1 MMKRIFLLLPFL
13 LTARMALAQAN
24 PGESFFDKY
33 LPIAQLFDSP
43 LFFGCVVGSAVF
55 FLLLSLVFLQFAR
68 HQEKKAD
75 EWGQGKSIAS
85 LLDALN
91 SPISQ
96 ESRLAYIFLRR
107 KSGANELSALT
118 AALEDQRRK
127 GNVNPTLIYLLE
139 DLQAQSALPILQQ
152 IAKGKSKAANL
163 AQRAVNRLLSL
174 QEDEKPEP
182 AKQAA
187 K

>member
-1 MMKRIFLLLPFL
+1 MKHFFLSILLL
-13 LTARMALAQAN
+13 LTTRLASAQAN

-43 LFFGCVVGSAVF
+43 IFFGCVVGSAVF
-55 FLLLSLVFLQFAR
+55 LLFLCLVFLLYAKR
-68 HQEKKAD
+68 QEKKAD
-75 EWGQGKSIAS
+75 EWGQGKSIA
-85 LLDALN
+85 LLIEALS
-91 SPISQ
+91 SPIPQ
-96 ESRLAYIFLRR
+96 ESRLAYICLRR
-107 KSGANELSALT
+107 RSGANELPALT
-118 AALEDQRRK
+118 GALEDQRRK

-152 IAKGKSKAANL
+152 IAKGKTKAATL
-163 AQRAVNRLLSL
+163 AQRAVDRLLSL